1 LNKGSIILLFCV
13 VFTGSFLPG
22 CDRGLEPPHDE
33 ISPVGSIAGT
43 VNYSGEWPPPS
54 QLQDLRFVPLKTV
67 PQSMNDILADFQN
80 LQFSNRLSYNVD
92 SDSFLLEDVE
102 NGVYQYNAIVQQY
115 GGIFDWRPVGVYDE
129 NDGVITIEGETVHI
143 HIEVDFDNLP
153 PFPPE

>member
-1 LNKGSIILLFCV
+1 LKNSGIILLFCV
-13 VFTGSFLPG
+13 VFTTSFLPA

-33 ISPVGSIAGT
+33 ISPTGAISGT
-43 VNYSGEWPPPS
+43 VNYSGEWPPQS

-92 SDSFLLEDVE
+92 SDSFLLEDVV
-102 NGVYQYNAIVQQY
+102 NGVYQYNAVVQQY
-115 GGIFDWRPVGVYDE
+115 GGIFDWRPVGVYDD
-129 NDGVITIEGETVHI
+129 NDGVITVEGETVHI